1 MKEKELRRSLAVL
14 PIGTV
19 MKLTNLTARQI
30 RYYESQDLIKPERSD
45 GNRRLYSLNDID
57 RLLEIKDYIDDG
69 LNMAG
74 IRKVFTQKQLE
85 QEQFKERL
93 NKSLTDDDV
102 RKILHDELL
111 RQSGFRQV
119 KLLTNSQ
126 TPLQKPF

>member
-1 MKEKELRRSLAVL
+1 VNEKELRRSLAVL

-85 QEQFKERL
+85 QAQIKEQL
-93 NKSLTDDDV
+93 AKSLTDDDV

-111 RQSGFRQV
+111 RQSGFRQL
-119 KLLTNSQ
+119 KSLPNSQ
-126 TPLQKPF
+126 APLQKPF

>member
-1 MKEKELRRSLAVL
+1 MNEKELRRSLAVL

-85 QEQFKERL
+85 QAQGLSFADYVAQYR
-93 NKSLTDDDV
+93 
-102 RKILHDELL
+102 
-111 RQSGFRQV
+111 
-119 KLLTNSQ
+119 
-126 TPLQKPF
+126 